1 MAGRPDSQIDW
12 KKVDDLLVSGCPGTE
27 IAGHFG
33 IHPDT
38 LYKQVEEK
46 YGSNFSA
53 YLREK
58 RGKGD
63 AMLRAHQFAKALGI
77 TNKGDNTLLI
87 WLGKCRLKQK
97 EHDEAQD
104 TQTITNVDKENRL
117 MELEAI
123 YLKYE
128 QKYGKLDDDRL
139 PNLPEAKSKLS

>member
-38 LYKQVEEK
+38 LYKQVEAK
-46 YGSNFSA
+46 YETNFSA

-63 AMLRAHQFAKALGI
+63 AMIRAHQFAKALGI
-77 TNKGDNTLLI
+77 TEKGDNTLLI
-87 WLGKCRLKQK
+87 WLGKCRLKQT
-97 EHDEAQD
+97 EHDETQD
-104 TQTITNVDKENRL
+104 VETVTNTDRENRI
-117 MELEAI
+117 MELEATLDKALQK
-123 YLKYE
+123 LKLLE
-128 QKYGKLDDDRL
+128 ENDNDR
-139 PNLPEAKSKLS
+139 ER